1 MLPELGG
8 VLGPVLLGVMLDVVT
23 FLAGALTCAGVG
35 ALAASYMVCCV
46 KETLVKAGAR
56 GPYERV
62 AEHDIVD
69 EVRCNTNLHPGAL
82 MRVRPFKD
90 APAFLT

>member
-8 VLGPVLLGVMLDVVT
+8 VLGPVMLGVMLDAVS
-23 FLAGALTCAGVG
+23 FWAGALMCGGVG

-62 AEHDIVD
+62 AEDDTED
-69 EVRCNTNLHPGAL
+69 EVRCNTNLLLGAQ
-82 MRVRPFKD
+82 MPVRPLHV
-90 APAFLT
+90 ARPFLT